1 MKIIEQVKKSKPA
14 FLQKCLFLLSLE
26 FYLLEN
32 ILILGTPDI
41 QHCNFSFLFVTKYQ
55 FHRQSLILV

>member
-14 FLQKCLFLLSLE
+14 FLKRCLFLLSLE

-41 QHCNFSFLFVTKYQ
+41 QHCNFSFLFATKYQ